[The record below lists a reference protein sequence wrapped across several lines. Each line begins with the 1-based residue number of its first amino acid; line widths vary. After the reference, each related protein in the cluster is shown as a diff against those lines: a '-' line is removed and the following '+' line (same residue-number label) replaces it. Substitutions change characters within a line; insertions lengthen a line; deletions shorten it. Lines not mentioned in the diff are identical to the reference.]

1 MRSFLFT
8 NNTKPVSSK
17 QVIHAQS
24 ALSPRCKLSVHVS
37 EIVRRILNTSCR
49 QDWDNITSHF
59 LRDYMVRMKEAGYN
73 EKYRKKI

>member
-17 QVIHAQS
+17 QVIHAQY
-24 ALSPRCKLSVHVS
+24 ALSPRCKVSVHVS
-37 EIVRRILNTSCR
+37 KIVSRILNISCR
-49 QDWDNITSHF
+49 LDWDNITSHF
-59 LRDYMVRMKEAGYN
+59 LTDYMVMMKEAGYN